1 MLHRCSLPGAFRTND
16 SETHLPPNLPGT
28 PLYARLLKL
37 LRSTLLVSPKHPETR
52 NYYRSRTKISAENE
66 RLVHQLPPF
75 IVHPFSVF
83 RKCWEL
89 VVFIALTLHLLTLAF
104 LVSFAINLDRSTLLL
119 LQLFDILLC
128 LLLALEFL
136 LQLVTGYVDEG
147 EIVLELGKIVRHR
160 LRCWTIG
167 NQVLLFVPYVLV
179 LDELV
184 VAFYQ
189 DSVLVYLCLLVYLY
203 LLCVWRFRSVNA
215 YFDTFAKG
223 WLNLSHK
230 QLSFIKPIL
239 STLYVLHW
247 TACLLYIAPM
257 LALSILREDQDEAHL
272 LVDVLWT
279 YDQHRDASLYP
290 ISHRN
295 RLEIDD
301 VWHYLGERLGRQLL
315 EEENET
321 DSRAF
326 LQAKLDDVHYNVSVA
341 YRYLRALMI
350 TLKVGLQGG
359 HSLSVGHH
367 FLHEWIQSLLLLGGW
382 IWSTYI
388 LLLLIRSI
396 MMEDASSTQYD
407 EVLNEIDAFCK
418 KKRLSRAQHRKL
430 CRHFAYHYRMH
441 YFDERAVLAHA
452 SGNLRRQVLLDVTQ
466 SACLNRSEIFRDLP
480 AYLLEDITERLRF
493 ELFLEQDTIT
503 TAGSTADAMYFL
515 ACGTAAV
522 YTPDGVELGH
532 LVDGSNFGAVA
543 LFRRD
548 ARHTVTVVTLEVCE
562 VYWLERTDFQQL
574 MKPHPYLWA
583 QMVKQAEKR
592 MKEAGLYA
600 STSSE
605 EQYYD
610 TFLY

>member
-1 MLHRCSLPGAFRTND
+1 MLHRCSLPGAFRVDD

-28 PLYARLLKL
+28 SFFARVLKYM
-37 LRSTLLVSPKHPETR
+37 RSTLLVSPKHPETL

-66 RLVHQLPPF
+66 RLVHHLPPF
-75 IVHPFSVF
+75 IIHPFSVF
-83 RKCWEL
+83 RKCWES

-104 LVSFAINLDRSTLLL
+104 LFSFAINLERSTLLL

-128 LLLALEFL
+128 LLLALEFV
-136 LQLVTGYVDEG
+136 LQLVTGYVCEG
-147 EIVLELGKIVRHR
+147 EIVLELSKIVRHR

-167 NQVLLFVPYVLV
+167 NQLLLFVPYVLV

-189 DSVLVYLCLLVYLY
+189 DAVLVYLCLLVYLY
-203 LLCVWRFRSVNA
+203 LLCIWRFRNINA
-215 YFDTFAKG
+215 YLDTFAKG
-223 WLNLSHK
+223 WLNLSLK
-230 QLSFIKPIL
+230 QLNFIKPIL

-257 LALSILREDQDEAHL
+257 LALSLLREDEDEAHL

-279 YDQHRDASLYP
+279 YDQHRDAMLYP

-295 RLEIDD
+295 RLEIGD
-301 VWHYLGERLGRQLL
+301 VRQYLGELLSRQLL
-315 EEENET
+315 EQEDDT

-367 FLHEWIQSLLLLGGW
+367 FLHEWMQSLLLLCGW

-407 EVLNEIDAFCK
+407 EVLNEINAFCL
-418 KKRLSRAQHRKL
+418 KKRLSRAQHYKL

-441 YFDERAVLAHA
+441 YFNERAVLAHT
-452 SGNLRRQVLLDVTQ
+452 SGNLRRQVLMDVTQ
-466 SACLNRSEIFRDLP
+466 PACLNRSEVFRDLP

-503 TAGSTADAMYFL
+503 TAGSTADAIYFL

-532 LVDGSNFGAVA
+532 LVDGANFGAVA

-548 ARHTVTVVTLEVCE
+548 ARRTVSVVALEVCE
-562 VYWLERTDFQQL
+562 VYWLERADFQQL

-583 QMVKQAEKR
+583 QTVKQAEKR
-592 MKEAGLYA
+592 IKEAAL
-600 STSSE
+600 SNE
-605 EQYYD
+605 DQYFD